1 MLHTEMEPSPSSMY
15 GFLAQPGDI
24 LKSLFLMTPNLSNKK
39 KDLMFSYFTSAK
51 AILIIKVI
59 TVYNLYSY
67 TLEIMF
73 GIKMI

>member
-1 MLHTEMEPSPSSMY
+1 
-15 GFLAQPGDI
+15 
-24 LKSLFLMTPNLSNKK
+24 
-39 KDLMFSYFTSAK
+39 MFSYFTSAK

-59 TVYNLYSY
+59 TVYNFYSY